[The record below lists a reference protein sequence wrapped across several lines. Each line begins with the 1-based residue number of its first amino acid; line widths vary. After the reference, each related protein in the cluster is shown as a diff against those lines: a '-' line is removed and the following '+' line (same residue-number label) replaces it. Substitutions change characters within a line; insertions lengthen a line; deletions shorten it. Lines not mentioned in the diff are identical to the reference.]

1 MGKKSVISTIL
12 LYAALL
18 IGLVIIALPLYLTVV
33 SSLKNTTE
41 IFSNFFGFPKQV
53 TWDNFK
59 LVLGQNDY
67 FVALKNTAVITVCS
81 IAGMVTIL
89 PMASY
94 AIARRMGTSKFY
106 SFLYYFMVA
115 GIFVPFQVK
124 MLPIVKLLSTLGL
137 TNQFGAIIFYIANS
151 TCTGIFLMV
160 GYLQSIPRDLEEAAC
175 IDGATTNQTF
185 YSIVRPAM
193 TPIIA
198 TAVIKDSLW
207 FWNDY
212 FMPSLVLNRS
222 KSLMTLTLYQ
232 YSFKS
237 ENATNYTIVFAVVL
251 LSIIPIILTYLI
263 FQRKIV
269 SGMMEGAIKG

>member
-1 MGKKSVISTIL
+1 MGKKSVFCKIL
-12 LYAALL
+12 LYIALL
-18 IGLVIIALPLYLTVV
+18 IGLGIILLPLYLTIV
-33 SSLKNTTE
+33 SSFKNTTE
-41 IFSNFFGFPKQV
+41 IFSNFFGLPKQA

-59 LVLGQNDY
+59 LVLGQNEY
-67 FVALKNTAVITVCS
+67 FVALRNTVVITVCS
-81 IAGMVTIL
+81 IAGMVIIL

-94 AIARRMGTSKFY
+94 AIARRMGSSKFY
-106 SFLYYFMVA
+106 NFLYFFMVA

-124 MLPIVKLLSTLGL
+124 MLPIVKLLSTMGL

-160 GYLQSIPRDLEEAAC
+160 GYLQSIPRDLEEAAY

-198 TAVIKDSLW
+198 TVVIKDFLW

-222 KSLMTLTLYQ
+222 KSMMTLTLYQ

-237 ENATNYTIVFAVVL
+237 ENATNYTVVFAVVL
-251 LSIIPIILTYLI
+251 LSIIPIIATYLI

-269 SGMMEGAIKG
+269 SGMMEGAVKG